1 MIADLGAMSELD
13 DLSEGNSSVGTKES
27 DSESTKSSEKEDLPE
42 VRAKLMLFKAK
53 QWGLKFRNPGVSVS
67 SPPRSTTTEWSS

>member
-53 QWGLKFRNPGVSVS
+53 Q
-67 SPPRSTTTEWSS
+67 

>member
-27 DSESTKSSEKEDLPE
+27 DSESTKSSEKEDLPV
-42 VRAKLMLFKAK
+42 VRIKLLFKAK
-53 QWGLKFRNPGVSVS
+53 QCGFKFRNPGDSVS
-67 SPPRSTTTEWSS
+67 SPPRSTITE

>member
-27 DSESTKSSEKEDLPE
+27 DSESTKSSSWERRLT
-42 VRAKLMLFKAK
+42 
-53 QWGLKFRNPGVSVS
+53 S
-67 SPPRSTTTEWSS
+67 SKNKINVIQS